1 MYAAEKFNTAPS
13 FAGPT
18 ADTVMKSNTIQ
29 GTKYKWQLPDRN
41 DERIKAIAAT
51 HSVSQAIA
59 ATLYNRGYHDD
70 AAIRDFLFSTAEKDV
85 ADTRLMKGAPE
96 AVARLLKAIEHKERI
111 LVFGDYDVD
120 GITSTAIL
128 LVSLLPLG
136 ANINFFLPNRVRD
149 GYGLSSK
156 IVEKAVSSDYNL
168 IITVDNGIS
177 AHRAA
182 RTAQKL
188 GIDLII
194 TDHHRPH
201 ASLPPALSIVN
212 PNQPACKYPHKSL
225 AGVGV
230 TFKIVSLLYQIKGLT
245 LPEKVYEL
253 LMLGTIADVVPLL
266 RENRYWV
273 RHGLAK
279 VNKQQ
284 SYAMHVLANNASIK
298 RARLDS
304 LDIGFMIAP
313 QLNALGR
320 LDDPRDAVKFLI
332 SSHKTDVE
340 RVGATLKQ
348 INEER
353 KRVDRAIYNEVNA
366 AIQDGSIN
374 LKTENLIMAANT
386 SWPAGV
392 IGLVAGKLMHN
403 YGRPSILFHITKDGI
418 AKGSCRSIPEFN
430 MFDALAENEDLLTT
444 FGGHSMAAGLSLPKD
459 RIPELKKRIEE
470 KIAREVKPEDLQ
482 PRLKVDATLELVE
495 MDNKLLHDL
504 AILEPFGNANPRP
517 TFTVEEVVLQQPP
530 KLLKDAHVK
539 CVVFAD
545 GVLKPVIFFNRP
557 DLYRTLSSLGER
569 SFTLAGHVTKNE
581 WQGRTS
587 IELQGS
593 DISLSS

>member
-1 MYAAEKFNTAPS
+1 
-13 FAGPT
+13 
-18 ADTVMKSNTIQ
+18 MKSNTIQ

-41 DERIKAIAAT
+41 EKRTAAIAAT
-51 HSVSQAIA
+51 HSVSPAIA

-70 AAIRDFLFSTAEKDV
+70 AAISDFLFSTAEKDV

-96 AVARLLKAIEHKERI
+96 AVARLLKAIEQKERI

-212 PNQPACKYPHKSL
+212 PNQPACDYPHKSL

-266 RENRYWV
+266 KENRYWV

-284 SYAMHVLANNASIK
+284 SYAMHVLANNASIQ

-353 KRVDRAIYNEVNA
+353 KRVDRGIYNEVNA

-430 MFDALAENEDLLTT
+430 MFDALAENEDLLIT

-495 MDNKLLHDL
+495 MDGKLLHDL

-517 TFTVEEVVLQQPP
+517 TFTIEEVVLQQPP